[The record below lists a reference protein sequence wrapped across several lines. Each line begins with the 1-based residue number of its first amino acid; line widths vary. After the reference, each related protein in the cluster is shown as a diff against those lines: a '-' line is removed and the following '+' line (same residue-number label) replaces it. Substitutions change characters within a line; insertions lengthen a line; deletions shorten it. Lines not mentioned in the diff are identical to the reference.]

1 MMKGNKIRTFLL
13 LFFMLP
19 SVVEAEGH
27 KDDFL
32 SDILKLDISDSD
44 TLTSPSRIHKKQKT
58 ESQKEKKQTN
68 TEIKKKSELSE
79 LRAQIA
85 ALRAQ
90 NTKLQAGQKDSA
102 DALAKKGTEVSEL
115 T

>member
-44 TLTSPSRIHKKQKT
+44 TLISPAKVHKKQEA
-58 ESQKEKKQTN
+58 ESQKEKKKQTN
-68 TEIKKKSELSE
+68 TVIKNTSE
-79 LRAQIA
+79 
-85 ALRAQ
+85 
-90 NTKLQAGQKDSA
+90 
-102 DALAKKGTEVSEL
+102 
-115 T
+115 

>member
-13 LFFMLP
+13 LFFVLS

-68 TEIKKKSELSE
+68 TEIKKTSELSE

-90 NTKLQAGQKDSA
+90 NTKLQAGQ
-102 DALAKKGTEVSEL
+102 
-115 T
+115 